1 MEIKSVITRKPISES
16 DHILGLLIL
25 GTVDAKKMETI
36 KKPEDDIPFVLQ
48 TIGQVDKAA
57 KCLGFSNYKDMI
69 EFAEMFGP
77 ESL

>member
-25 GTVDAKKMETI
+25 GTVDTKRMETI
-36 KKPEDDIPFVLQ
+36 KKPEDDVQFVLQ

-57 KCLGFSNYKDMI
+57 KYLGFSNYNDMI
-69 EFAEMFGP
+69 EFVEMFGP

>member
-25 GTVDAKKMETI
+25 GSVDAKRMETI
-36 KKPEDDIPFVLQ
+36 KKPEDDISFVLQ
-48 TIGQVDKAA
+48 TIGQLDKAA
-57 KCLGFSNYKDMI
+57 KCLGFSNYNDMI
-69 EFAEMFGP
+69 EFVEMFGP

>member
-1 MEIKSVITRKPISES
+1 MEIKSVITRKPITES

-36 KKPEDDIPFVLQ
+36 KNPEDDIPFVLQ
-48 TIGQVDKAA
+48 TIGQVDKAS
-57 KCLGFSNYKDMI
+57 KYLGFSNYNDMI
-69 EFAEMFGP
+69 KFVEMFGP

>member
-16 DHILGLLIL
+16 DHIFGLLIL
-25 GTVDAKKMETI
+25 GAVDTKRIETI
-36 KKPEDDIPFVLQ
+36 KKPEDDVPFVLQ

-57 KCLGFSNYKDMI
+57 KYLGFSNYKDMI
-69 EFAEMFGP
+69 EFVEMFGP

>member
-25 GTVDAKKMETI
+25 GSVDAKRMETI
-36 KKPEDDIPFVLQ
+36 QKPEDDIPFVLQ
-48 TIGQVDKAA
+48 TIGQLDKAA
-57 KCLGFSNYKDMI
+57 KCLGFSNYNDMI
-69 EFAEMFGP
+69 EFVEMFGP

>member
-25 GTVDAKKMETI
+25 GSVDAKRMETI
-36 KKPEDDIPFVLQ
+36 QKPEDDIPFVLQ
-48 TIGQVDKAA
+48 TIGQLDKAA
-57 KCLGFSNYKDMI
+57 KYLGFYNYKDMI
-69 EFAEMFGP
+69 EFVEMFGP

>member
-25 GTVDAKKMETI
+25 GTVDTKRMETI

-48 TIGQVDKAA
+48 TIGQVD
-57 KCLGFSNYKDMI
+57 
-69 EFAEMFGP
+69 
-77 ESL
+77 

>member
-36 KKPEDDIPFVLQ
+36 KKPEDDIPFVLK
-48 TIGQVDKAA
+48 TIEQVDKAA
-57 KCLGFSNYKDMI
+57 KYLGFSNYNDMI
-69 EFAEMFGP
+69 KFVEMFGP